1 MSTDAHTHGVHA
13 DQMQFEDVDTNAS
26 LRNEAGSTVSPGQPE
41 IYIHPSQQQVISRNA
56 SLRKAAVN

>member
-26 LRNEAGSTVSPGQPE
+26 LRNEAGSIVSPDEPE
-41 IYIHPSQQQVISRNA
+41 NYIHPPQQDTLS
-56 SLRKAAVN
+56 